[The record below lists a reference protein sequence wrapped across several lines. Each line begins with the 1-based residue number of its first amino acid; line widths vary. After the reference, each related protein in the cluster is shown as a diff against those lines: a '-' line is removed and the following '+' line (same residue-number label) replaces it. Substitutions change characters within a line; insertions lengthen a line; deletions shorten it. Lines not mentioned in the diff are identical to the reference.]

1 MSDMA
6 ISRQLTGLH
15 PPTEYVSNSSGLQ
28 LEGHVLQRALTRN
41 RHFAKDAKSGA
52 PPALVMLARS
62 RAWPA
67 RSFRGWEVKT
77 PALSH
82 KTRQG
87 LIG

>member
-15 PPTEYVSNSSGLQ
+15 PPTEYVSNSSGLR

-52 PPALVMLARS
+52 PAGVGDAGEIESLASPFLQRVGS
-62 RAWPA
+62 QNPPPCRTK
-67 RSFRGWEVKT
+67 RDKD
-77 PALSH
+77 
-82 KTRQG
+82 
-87 LIG
+87 